1 MWGAHQVD
9 GRISAKNAVKIR
21 AALQQ
26 SIDAGQVYE
35 MYQSISPVV
44 SVNNAQDRARARAWA
59 IMNVKFYNEALRTA
73 LMRLFAEAWVT
84 GEAAAGEAI
93 YEEEAL
99 RKAGEI
105 GVIDWSKWQPGDKAT
120 ALLLKPT
127 GAFKKIL
134 DRTGTTITGLDKT
147 GYELVGNALADSIR
161 AGYSPR
167 KAAKLIQNTV
177 GSPARALSIAVT
189 ESSRVMNSAAIDRY
203 QEAGIDT
210 MQWMAVQGGG
220 TSVACEKCAEN
231 AGEKRKIGQPFTTG
245 VLQPPQHPHC
255 RCNLRPVVPDYDDMF
270 DAQGNLLPLKPNEL
284 GVSDI
289 MPKPPK
295 KVYGGINE
303 DELVEVYR
311 TNKARNPLLR
321 LTDNEPRGDEALK
334 KAYDIKGYNELPKV
348 LPLAEFEK
356 VAATADAHVY
366 RGIAAHHLSG
376 KGLAEQWAD
385 AYTTGDHYAG
395 FGVFGNGTYT
405 SINVKTA
412 QAYAS
417 RYPNS
422 QGVVMDILLP
432 DTSNFV
438 KPNVLRDARK
448 TVKAEIAQSITKL
461 QNELFDAT
469 DAGLEASLKSQINE
483 LTGMSSVIDDD
494 GILATLLGYDGIIIN
509 TDIALPDGTDELF
522 YIILN
527 RGKVVVK
534 G

>member
-35 MYQSISPVV
+35 MYQSTSPAV

-120 ALLLKPT
+120 ALLLEPT

-245 VLQPPQHPHC
+245 VLQPPRHPHC

-289 MPKPPK
+289 ISTPKE
-295 KVYGGINE
+295 INIK
-303 DELVEVYR
+303 DFS
-311 TNKARNPLLR
+311 
-321 LTDNEPRGDEALK
+321 TDRK
-334 KAYDIKGYNELPKV
+334 
-348 LPLAEFEK
+348 
-356 VAATADAHVY
+356 
-366 RGIAAHHLSG
+366 S
-376 KGLAEQWAD
+376 
-385 AYTTGDHYAG
+385 
-395 FGVFGNGTYT
+395 
-405 SINVKTA
+405 
-412 QAYAS
+412 
-417 RYPNS
+417 
-422 QGVVMDILLP
+422 VV
-432 DTSNFV
+432 
-438 KPNVLRDARK
+438 
-448 TVKAEIAQSITKL
+448 
-461 QNELFDAT
+461 
-469 DAGLEASLKSQINE
+469 
-483 LTGMSSVIDDD
+483 
-494 GILATLLGYDGIIIN
+494 
-509 TDIALPDGTDELF
+509 
-522 YIILN
+522 
-527 RGKVVVK
+527 
-534 G
+534 

>member
-9 GRISAKNAVKIR
+9 ARISAKNAVKIR
-21 AALQQ
+21 AALRQ
-26 SIDAGQVYE
+26 SIDARQVYE
-35 MYQSISPVV
+35 MYQSTSPAV

-120 ALLLKPT
+120 ALLLEPT

-134 DRTGTTITGLDKT
+134 DKTGTTITGLDKT

-167 KAAKLIQNTV
+167 KAAKLIQDTV

-203 QEAGIDT
+203 REAGIDT
-210 MQWMAVQGGG
+210 MQWAAVQGGG

-270 DAQGNLLPLKPNEL
+270 DAQGNLLPLKPNDL

-289 MPKPPK
+289 MPNTYAKPTEYGK
-295 KVYGGINE
+295 KRYESLLKDTDYDSDFRYAAQRWQGEDYRRVQSGLSSGKLSNLSDEVREIVDLFDDNMMSLEDADDLFRGLTEGLDNLKVGDTFKSPLYQATTTDPITAAGFSKSSGSVLGGIKE
-303 DELVEVYR
+303 GEMA
-311 TNKARNPLLR
+311 TILR
-321 LTDNEPRGDEALK
+321 IDAFDA
-334 KAYDIKGYNELPKV
+334 KGVVIPSSS
-348 LPLAEFEK
+348 EFEVVLARGTRYEVEDISEEVINGVK
-356 VAATADAHVY
+356 LRIIDVTAV
-366 RGIAAHHLSG
+366 S
-376 KGLAEQWAD
+376 K
-385 AYTTGDHYAG
+385 
-395 FGVFGNGTYT
+395 
-405 SINVKTA
+405 
-412 QAYAS
+412 
-417 RYPNS
+417 
-422 QGVVMDILLP
+422 
-432 DTSNFV
+432 
-438 KPNVLRDARK
+438 
-448 TVKAEIAQSITKL
+448 
-461 QNELFDAT
+461 
-469 DAGLEASLKSQINE
+469 
-483 LTGMSSVIDDD
+483 
-494 GILATLLGYDGIIIN
+494 
-509 TDIALPDGTDELF
+509 
-522 YIILN
+522 
-527 RGKVVVK
+527 
-534 G
+534 